1 MLNSWLFIPV
11 FLFLWIPGISKF
23 LSRPWP
29 SRGKSFKVRDK
40 FITFFRWIVQKC
52 WVLTTGNWHV
62 KTQTFQ
68 ILTEWR
74 LLCNFEKETNFR
86 ENSSYWQSCQWSTKN
101 RPRWFDEIFP
111 PFFVNGKL
119 YHFFDNNELKHI
131 LCFSRALDQVFV
143 WMTTAI
149 LHCFKPFSKLVFA
162 YFSDD
167 WARVNRIILKCLKL
181 VPKLNWKYLKLKIHE
196 YLT

>member
-1 MLNSWLFIPV
+1 MCKSVEFWRRGIDTQKHKPFRYLPNEGYYAILKRKQISAKIRLIENLAIEVLKTDRVDLTRFFPLF
-11 FLFLWIPGISKF
+11 FL
-23 LSRPWP
+23 
-29 SRGKSFKVRDK
+29 
-40 FITFFRWIVQKC
+40 
-52 WVLTTGNWHV
+52 
-62 KTQTFQ
+62 
-68 ILTEWR
+68 
-74 LLCNFEKETNFR
+74 
-86 ENSSYWQSCQWSTKN
+86 
-101 RPRWFDEIFP
+101 
-111 PFFVNGKL
+111 NGKL
-119 YHFFDNNELKHI
+119 YHFFDNSELKHI